1 MADFDI
7 KILLAQAKDDPRF
20 QKITTNSLRMGST
33 ALSNDPIVSGVDG
46 GNAPLLFNVLSN
58 TPSLFDIAIDI
69 FIVLKEEIANT
80 VTLADVVSTLQSK
93 KLVNFVNIKDLL
105 DTKLSTLRQ
114 ESIEAISRFTI
125 EQEKA
130 VADIFKISDNVDDLL
145 AGRNYKEIINAIDF
159 VAKQQKLIMHRGRRN
174 PKIPSSR
181 YSNCN
186 VSSSKS
192 GRRK

>member
-1 MADFDI
+1 MAEFDI

-20 QKITTNSLRMGST
+20 QNITTNSLRVGTT
-33 ALSNDPIVSGVDG
+33 ALANDPIVSGVDG

-159 VAKQQKLIMHRGRRN
+159 VAKQQN
-174 PKIPSSR
+174 
-181 YSNCN
+181 
-186 VSSSKS
+186 
-192 GRRK
+192 

>member
-1 MADFDI
+1 MAEFDI

-20 QKITTNSLRMGST
+20 QNITTNSLRVGTT
-33 ALSNDPIVSGVDG
+33 ALANDPIVSGVDG

-105 DTKLSTLRQ
+105 DIKV
-114 ESIEAISRFTI
+114 F
-125 EQEKA
+125 
-130 VADIFKISDNVDDLL
+130 
-145 AGRNYKEIINAIDF
+145 
-159 VAKQQKLIMHRGRRN
+159 
-174 PKIPSSR
+174 
-181 YSNCN
+181 
-186 VSSSKS
+186 SKKFS
-192 GRRK
+192 